1 MKRQSLAETHPDIAS
16 QAVGWDP
23 SKVTRGSKVKLEW
36 SCPKGHTWFARP
48 NDRTSA
54 GVQCN
59 VCSNRQLLIGFN
71 DLQTTHPEIAKQA
84 NGWDPTN
91 IMAGSSLS
99 RGWIC
104 SLGHTWEAQVISRT
118 QQNTKCSV
126 CGGSKV
132 QAGFNDL
139 FTTHPEIAK
148 LAFGWNPN
156 EVSKGSSRKL
166 TWQCKLGHKWTVA
179 PQNVMGCPTC
189 SNRVILSGFNDIA
202 TTHPDVAS
210 QADGW
215 DPSTIGAGN
224 NKRFDWKC
232 SKGHKWKASPNE
244 RFSKN
249 RIYGCPTCSGH
260 VIGVGFNDFKTT
272 HPDLAAEAFDFDPS
286 TVSFGSGKKLKWK
299 CKENHIFEATVS
311 ARTTGRVNC
320 GICSG
325 KIVLAGFN
333 DLATIHPD
341 LAKEANGWDPTC
353 FTPGS
358 GTRLAWKCL
367 SGHEWIAGINSRT
380 SHKSGCP
387 ICVNQ
392 KVLIG
397 FNDLATTHPEVAK
410 EANGW
415 DSTTV
420 VSGSNKRMA
429 WKCSLGHDW
438 QATIN
443 SRCGQYKTGCP
454 ICGNKKLLVG
464 FNDLKTVFPDLAE
477 EAAGWDPS
485 QELSGSG
492 NKKRWHCNLGH
503 EWEAKIAQRTFA
515 KTGCPIC
522 TGQTLLVGF
531 NDLATTHPHLV
542 READGW
548 DPRMH
553 SPGDS
558 KKKSWK
564 CEEGHKWKAI
574 ISNRARLGSGCPTC
588 SNSGFDPNDQG
599 FLYFLEHPEWEMFQI
614 GITNVPDD
622 RLSRHRKLGWVV
634 LELRG
639 PMDGHLT
646 RQWETSILR
655 MLRANG
661 ADLSNIKIAGRFDG
675 YSEAWSKSQFEA
687 KSLRHLMDLTDTHE
701 DNLKKKKEQ

>member
-1 MKRQSLAETHPDIAS
+1 MYPLDMKRQSLAETHPDIAS
-16 QAVGWDP
+16 QALGWDP
-23 SKVTRGSKVKLEW
+23 TKVTRGSKVKYEW
-36 SCPKGHTWFARP
+36 LCPKGHSWFARP
-48 NDRTSA
+48 NDRTAS

-71 DLQTTHPEIAKQA
+71 DLETTHPEMAKQA
-84 NGWDPTN
+84 NGWDPKN
-91 IMAGSSLS
+91 VMAGDSRSLE
-99 RGWIC
+99 WIC
-104 SLGHTWEAQVISRT
+104 SLGHVWESQVVSRT
-118 QQNTKCSV
+118 SQSTKCPV

-132 QAGFNDL
+132 LAGFNDL
-139 FTTHPEIAK
+139 SSTHPEIAK
-148 LAFGWNPN
+148 LAFEWDPTK
-156 EVSKGSSRKL
+156 VSKGSSRKVS
-166 TWQCKLGHKWTVA
+166 WQCELGHVWKVA
-179 PQNVMGCPTC
+179 PVHVLGCPTC
-189 SNRVILSGFNDIA
+189 SNRKILKGFNDLL
-202 TTHPDVAS
+202 TTHPEVAG
-210 QADGW
+210 QAFGW
-215 DPSTIGAGN
+215 DPTLIGAGY
-224 NKRFDWKC
+224 NKRLKWKC
-232 SKGHKWKASPNE
+232 SFGHMWTASPNS
-244 RFSKN
+244 RISKTS
-249 RIYGCPTCSGH
+249 ISGCSVCSGH
-260 VIGVGFNDFKTT
+260 SVGVGFNDLKTT
-272 HPDLAAEAFDFDPS
+272 HPLIASEAFEWDTTS
-286 TVSFGSGKKLKWK
+286 VSGGSGLKRRWK
-299 CKENHIFEATVS
+299 CKKGHIFEARIQE
-311 ARTTGRVNC
+311 RTSGRVNC

-325 KIVLAGFN
+325 RTVLAGFN
-333 DLATIHPD
+333 DLATIYPD
-341 LAKEANGWDPTC
+341 LAKEASGWDPTS
-353 FTPGS
+353 FSAGS
-358 GTRLAWKCL
+358 GSRRSWKCS
-367 SGHEWIAGINSRT
+367 SGHEWTAGINSRT
-380 SHKSGCP
+380 SHRSGCP

-392 KVLIG
+392 KVLVG
-397 FNDLATTHPEVAK
+397 FNDLATTHPDIAK

-415 DSTTV
+415 AATSS
-420 VSGSNKRMA
+420 VSGSNKKKE
-429 WKCSLGHDW
+429 WKCSLGHIW
-438 QATIN
+438 EATVN
-443 SRCGQYKTGCP
+443 SRCGKYKNGCP
-454 ICGNKKLLVG
+454 ICGNKKLLSG
-464 FNDLKTVFPDLAE
+464 FNDLQTLFPDLAE

-531 NDLATTHPHLV
+531 NDLATTNPQLV

-588 SNSGFDPNDQG
+588 SNSGFDPNDHG

-675 YSEAWSKSQFEA
+675 YSEAWSKSKFEA
-687 KSLRHLMDLTDTHE
+687 KSIKQLMNLTEKFEGHE
-701 DNLKKKKEQ
+701 

>member
-91 IMAGSSLS
+91 VMAGSSLS

-118 QQNTKCSV
+118 QQSTKCPV

-139 FTTHPEIAK
+139 STTHPEIAK
-148 LAFGWNPN
+148 LAFEWNPN

-166 TWQCKLGHKWTVA
+166 TWQCNLGHKWTVA

-202 TTHPDVAS
+202 TTHPDIAS

-224 NKRFDWKC
+224 NKRCDWKC
-232 SKGHKWKASPNE
+232 SEGHKWKASPNE

-260 VIGVGFNDFKTT
+260 AISVGFNDFKTT

-299 CKENHIFEATVS
+299 CKKNHIFEATVS
-311 ARTTGRVNC
+311 ARSTGRVNC

-353 FTPGS
+353 FTAGS
-358 GTRLAWKCL
+358 GSRLAWKCS

-380 SHKSGCP
+380 SNKSGCP

-397 FNDLATTHPEVAK
+397 FNDLATTHPEIAE

-420 VSGSNKRMA
+420 VSGSNKRMT
-429 WKCSLGHDW
+429 WKCSLGHEW
-438 QATIN
+438 QATVN

-464 FNDLKTVFPDLAE
+464 FNDLKTVFPDLAV
-477 EAAGWDPS
+477 EAAGWNPS

-492 NKKRWHCNLGH
+492 NKKRWQCNLGH
-503 EWEAKIAQRTFA
+503 EWEAKISQRTIA

-588 SNSGFDPNDQG
+588 SNSGFDPNDEG
-599 FLYFLEHPEWEMFQI
+599 FFYFLEHPEWEMFQI

-655 MLRANG
+655 MLRAKG
-661 ADLSNIKIAGRFDG
+661 ADLSNIKIAGKFDG
-675 YSEAWSKSQFEA
+675 YSEAWSKSKFEA
-687 KSLRHLMDLTDTHE
+687 KSIKQLMNLTEKFEGHE
-701 DNLKKKKEQ
+701 